1 MANYIDIRLK
11 NCQELQNEHITKST
25 HDWSHDWSWTMSL
38 CRQSIHLWL

>member
-25 HDWSHDWSWTMSL
+25 HD
-38 CRQSIHLWL
+38 